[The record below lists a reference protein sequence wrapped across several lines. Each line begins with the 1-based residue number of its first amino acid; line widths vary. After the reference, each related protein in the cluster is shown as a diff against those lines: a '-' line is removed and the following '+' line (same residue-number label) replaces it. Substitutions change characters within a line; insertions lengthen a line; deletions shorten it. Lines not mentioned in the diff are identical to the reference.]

1 MVYWK
6 EDVIKK
12 VREKEIKGMKIDFTK
27 KRKKISEEFD
37 NLYEEIKKYI
47 GYDPSIEM
55 QKIEGDSSYLR
66 KLKILEIEYN
76 LYVSENEISIIC
88 YKNDKCISHQI
99 YRVTG
104 NIGEDKFG
112 QYLRKDQIK
121 KTSESDMLE
130 NKFFD
135 YNQILDDLMNRA
147 YEDVMTEMNRLKLQK
162 MREGHNKKKW

>member
-6 EDVIKK
+6 ADIIKK

-27 KRKKISEEFD
+27 NRRKISEKFD
-37 NLYEEIKKYI
+37 NLCEEIKEI
-47 GYDPSIEM
+47 DYDSSIEM
-55 QKIEGDSSYLR
+55 QKIGGNSDYLR
-66 KLKILEIEYN
+66 KFKVLGIEYN
-76 LYVSENEISIIC
+76 LHVSENEISIIC
-88 YKNDKCISHQI
+88 YKDDKCISHQI

-121 KTSESDMLE
+121 KTSETDMLE

-135 YNQILDDLMNRA
+135 YDQILDDLMNRV
-147 YEDVMTEMNRLKLQK
+147 YEDVMIEMNRLKLQK